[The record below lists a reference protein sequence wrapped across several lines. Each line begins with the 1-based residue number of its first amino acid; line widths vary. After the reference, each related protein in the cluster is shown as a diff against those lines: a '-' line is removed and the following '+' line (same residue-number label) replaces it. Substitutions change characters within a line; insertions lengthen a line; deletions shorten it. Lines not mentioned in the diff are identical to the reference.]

1 MLSSF
6 SVLNC
11 IVNHCTSSWEDLTAA
26 PPGSPLA
33 FPLIYTLIHLYCCH
47 MASLS
52 LTPPSPTPSIIPLFL
67 PPLSHISELLILG
80 ASQSKHAPQF
90 PVRSSL
96 PPSFLLFFSLLSV
109 FPTSPPLLQ
118 QGPFAPSPVL
128 QFTPK
133 VSTDPILPPSAIDA
147 SLSELLGFC
156 VVQTRPKVECAEQR
170 KGAFPRITKQL
181 TFKFIFTVS

>member
-33 FPLIYTLIHLYCCH
+33 FPLIYSLIHLYCCH

-96 PPSFLLFFSLLSV
+96 PPFYFSFPFFLSSLLLLLCCNRA
-109 FPTSPPLLQ
+109 PLLHRLCC
-118 QGPFAPSPVL
+118 S
-128 QFTPK
+128 
-133 VSTDPILPPSAIDA
+133 SLPRSAQIRSCHRQRLMHPWA
-147 SLSELLGFC
+147 SC
-156 VVQTRPKVECAEQR
+156 
-170 KGAFPRITKQL
+170 
-181 TFKFIFTVS
+181 

>member
-1 MLSSF
+1 MLSAF

-33 FPLIYTLIHLYCCH
+33 FPLIYSLIHLYCCH

-96 PPSFLLFFSLLSV
+96 PPSYFSFPFLLS
-109 FPTSPPLLQ
+109 PLL
-118 QGPFAPSPVL
+118 FLLCCNRAPLLHRLCCS
-128 QFTPK
+128 
-133 VSTDPILPPSAIDA
+133 SLPRSAQIR
-147 SLSELLGFC
+147 SC
-156 VVQTRPKVECAEQR
+156 HRQR
-170 KGAFPRITKQL
+170 LMHP
-181 TFKFIFTVS
+181 